1 MTYWEKY
8 RRWHRAHPDKP
19 LFRMKIEPAV
29 QWEFIRLWHRNVIMS
44 VSQLSRMAGISRPT
58 AYRILGLLKRRGDVR
73 GERYDV

>member
-8 RRWHRAHPDKP
+8 RRHPDKS
-19 LFRMKIEPAV
+19 LFRMKIEPEV
-29 QWEFIRLWHRNVIMS
+29 QSKFIRLWHRNVTMS
-44 VSQLSRMAGISRPT
+44 ISQLCRLSGVSRPT